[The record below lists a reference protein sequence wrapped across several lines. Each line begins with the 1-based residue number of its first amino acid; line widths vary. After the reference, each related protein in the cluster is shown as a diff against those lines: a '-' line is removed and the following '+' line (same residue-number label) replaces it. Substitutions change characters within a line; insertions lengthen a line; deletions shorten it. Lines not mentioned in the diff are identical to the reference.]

1 MAILCAP
8 NAAIS
13 LNVAKVCLLKP
24 RIGIYAGTFDP
35 IHNGH
40 LAFAHEALKT
50 GLDKILFL
58 VEPRPRRKQGVRAL
72 EHRHNM
78 VELAIKDE
86 PNFGTIALGQ
96 ARFNVQETLP
106 VLQALFP
113 DHMLVF
119 LFGDDVISHIAHW
132 PHRLE
137 LLQQTELLVA
147 VRRQKRMDL
156 EATFQTLQQTTGV
169 PFRYSMVEPNAPDI
183 ASSKIRL
190 QIRRQKDTPDI
201 PLSVAHYIKK
211 KRLYASDSTGSK

>member
-1 MAILCAP
+1 M
-8 NAAIS
+8 S
-13 LNVAKVCLLKP
+13 RP

-40 LAFAHEALKT
+40 LAFANEALKT
-50 GLDKILFL
+50 GLDKVLFL

-86 PNFGTIALGQ
+86 PKFGAIALGQ

-113 DHMLVF
+113 DYTLVF

-137 LLQQTELLVA
+137 LLEQTELLVA
-147 VRRQKRMDL
+147 VRHHKRAEL
-156 EATFQTLQQTTGV
+156 KQTFKTLQQTTGV
-169 PFRYSMVEPNAPDI
+169 AFTYFMVEPNAPDI

-190 QIRRQKDTPDI
+190 QIRRKHDTPDI
-201 PLSVAHYIKK
+201 PASVAGYIKK
-211 KRLYASDSTGSK
+211 KRLYAAGSVASK